1 VAAHLGV
8 SEDLVRLI
16 AEDLSDEDGC
26 IIVMG
31 ITDEDWTPA
40 FTDQGSCANSSPSS
54 ASSIS
59 RSRRD
64 TRGPDRMLT
73 EEQWAATVRLGCL
86 PEPAR
91 DGNAEQSTG
100 AALRAMGVI

>member
-1 VAAHLGV
+1 MAAHLGV

-40 FTDQGSCANSSPSS
+40 DAVRELIAKFSQLDLP
-54 ASSIS
+54 
-59 RSRRD
+59 
-64 TRGPDRMLT
+64 LT
-73 EEQWAATVRLGCL
+73 TKY
-86 PEPAR
+86 P
-91 DGNAEQSTG
+91 
-100 AALRAMGVI
+100 

>member
-40 FTDQGSCANSSPSS
+40 SPTSSDAVRELIAKFSQLDLPLTTRYP
-54 ASSIS
+54 
-59 RSRRD
+59 RS
-64 TRGPDRMLT
+64 
-73 EEQWAATVRLGCL
+73 
-86 PEPAR
+86 
-91 DGNAEQSTG
+91 
-100 AALRAMGVI
+100 

>member
-40 FTDQGSCANSSPSS
+40 DAVRELIAKFSQLDLPLTTRYP
-54 ASSIS
+54 
-59 RSRRD
+59 RS
-64 TRGPDRMLT
+64 
-73 EEQWAATVRLGCL
+73 
-86 PEPAR
+86 
-91 DGNAEQSTG
+91 
-100 AALRAMGVI
+100 